1 MADVTPRATPL
12 ADLFAVMP
20 FHPLQQAL
28 LEQEKAS
35 QPEPP
40 AVQADHEEEERAE
53 AQENGETAQESGETA
68 AEDEQ
73 ARNDAAEVNEEE

>member
-1 MADVTPRATPL
+1 M